1 MADSSSGALFA
12 AAAVANDGTLPTS
25 LEVRLEVTDPEVV
38 AELGRHTEGAARDRF
53 AMSALRIGVLALR
66 TASGQIDAVAIRH
79 EWQALVGD
87 VRELLTE
94 RATNLTKDLST
105 SLAQYLDP
113 KSGELSRRV
122 QALVQKDGE
131 LDRLLG
137 AHLGPQDSVL
147 ARSLTAHLGEG
158 SAIFKMLSPSD
169 ANGLRAQLAKTL
181 EDALGE
187 QKKTILREFSLDHPE
202 SALSRL
208 VLRVE
213 ATEKKIG
220 AQFSTDDDT
229 SALSRL
235 SKMLQAT
242 SDQVGKNL
250 TLDDEGS
257 ALSRLKREL
266 LATIEDLAK
275 KNVELQLQVR
285 ETLGRLEK
293 GKDDAERTTLKGA
306 IFEDALG
313 ELLHA
318 EAQRFG
324 DLHEATGSTVGTIKN
339 NKVGDFVIQLGAES
353 AAAHARIAW
362 EAKEDQKYDVKRAL
376 EEIDEARRNRQ
387 AQVGVFVFLHQ
398 DGARRARSLRPP
410 RQRHHRRLGRRRR
423 GQRRPRPR
431 RLPFGAR
438 ALRPRTTRRRREPRS
453 ARRDRSRHPR
463 DRKADRLPRRDPKVG
478 RDGEEQRREDRR
490 TGAEDERRSRARGRE
505 AQRAHRRVEN
515 EGRSRRLM
523 GRVRAPSST
532 AR

>member
-12 AAAVANDGTLPTS
+12 AAVANDGAPPASVEIALN
-25 LEVRLEVTDPEVV
+25 VTDPEVV
-38 AELGRHTEGAARDRF
+38 AELARYVEGVERDRF
-53 AMSALRIGVLALR
+53 ALSALRIGVLALR
-66 TASGQIDAVAIRH
+66 TASGQVDAGAIRH
-79 EWQALVGD
+79 AGQELVGN
-87 VRELLTE
+87 VRELLSE
-94 RATNLTKDLST
+94 RATVLTKDLAT

-113 KSGELSRRV
+113 TSGEFSRRV
-122 QALVQKDGE
+122 QALIQKDGE
-131 LDRLLG
+131 IDRLLG

-147 ARSLTAHLGEG
+147 ARSLAAHLGEG

-187 QKKTILREFSLDHPE
+187 QKKTILREFSLDYPE

-220 AQFSTDDDT
+220 DQFSTDDDT

-250 TLDDEGS
+250 TLDDESS

-293 GKDDAERTTLKGA
+293 GKDDAQRTTLKGA
-306 IFEDALG
+306 LFEDALG
-313 ELLHA
+313 ELLHT

-324 DLHEATGSTVGTIKN
+324 DVYEATGATVGAIKN
-339 NKVGDFVIQLGAES
+339 NKVGDFVVQLGAES
-353 AAAHARIAW
+353 AAAHARITW
-362 EAKEDQKYDVKRAL
+362 EAKEEQRYDLKRAL

-387 AQVGVFVFLHQ
+387 AQVGVFVFSTKTAPTTL
-398 DGARRARSLRPP
+398 DRFARHASDIAIVWDADDPATDVLVRAAYSL
-410 RQRHHRRLGRRRR
+410 
-423 GQRRPRPR
+423 
-431 RLPFGAR
+431 AR
-438 ALRPRTTRRRREPRS
+438 ALCVRE
-453 ARRDRSRHPR
+453 
-463 DRKADRLPRRDPKVG
+463 RKGAD
-478 RDGEEQRREDRR
+478 E
-490 TGAEDERRSRARGRE
+490 SRAALDEIDRATRAVEKQIGYLDEIRKWAETVSSSGTKIRE
-505 AQRAHRRVEN
+505 RAEKMNADLVREVE
-515 EGRSRRLM
+515 RLDEHIAALKTK
-523 GRVRAPSST
+523 GASG
-532 AR
+532 A